1 MRYLYIYLLIINL
14 TAFVTYLADKRKAV
28 KDRWR
33 VKESTLLILAAIG
46 GSAGALLAMLM
57 VRHKTKK
64 AKFMISVPVM
74 LMLQIIFCTWLSF
87 RLGAS
92 MYV

>member
-74 LMLQIIFCTWLSF
+74 LILQIIFCTWLSF